1 MFFDTVS
8 DEPEWNPRYN
18 IAPTQPVPVIRQN
31 RKEPRR
37 ELSLMR
43 WGLIPSWAKDMSS
56 AAMMINAR
64 SETAATK
71 PAFRD
76 PLANRRCLVPAD
88 GFYEW
93 SRHEAACVL
102 VRRAPFIQ
110 NKNAGTQVTMKGW
123 ERIQYIQKSGRDSK
137 RVFVA
142 MWFDGSMDEVYD
154 KAIAPAISRAGYL
167 PLRID
172 RHPHVNRI
180 DDEII
185 GQIKRCR
192 FMVADFT
199 GQRHSVYF
207 EAGMMHGLARNV
219 IWMCKND
226 DLKDVRF
233 DVRQFA
239 FIAYS
244 SVAEAEKL
252 LYDKILAIE
261 GEGTLAITLT

>member
-1 MFFDTVS
+1 VDAPLLVCHE
-8 DEPEWNPRYN
+8 DE
-18 IAPTQPVPVIRQN
+18 IAFL
-31 RKEPRR
+31 KET
-37 ELSLMR
+37 L
-43 WGLIPSWAKDMSS
+43 W
-56 AAMMINAR
+56 
-64 SETAATK
+64 T
-71 PAFRD
+71 
-76 PLANRRCLVPAD
+76 D
-88 GFYEW
+88 G
-93 SRHEAACVL
+93 
-102 VRRAPFIQ
+102 FIQ

-123 ERIQYIQKSGRDSK
+123 ERIQHIQKSGRESK

-219 IWMCKND
+219 IWMCKTD

-261 GEGTLAITLT
+261 GEGTLATTLT